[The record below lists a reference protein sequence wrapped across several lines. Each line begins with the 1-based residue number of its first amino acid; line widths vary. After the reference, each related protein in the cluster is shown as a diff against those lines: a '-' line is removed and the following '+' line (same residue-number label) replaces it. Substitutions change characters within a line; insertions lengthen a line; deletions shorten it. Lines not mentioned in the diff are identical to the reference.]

1 MKRIK
6 IVKAGE
12 VVGSPFPPHSFTQN
26 EDFLSTIEL
35 LETLR
40 AKSSKRAILKM
51 AKEKRLSHDAEKIRF
66 ARKII
71 STMLDESCNG
81 K

>member
-1 MKRIK
+1 MRRIK
-6 IVKAGE
+6 IIKAGE
-12 VVGSPFPPHSFTQN
+12 VAVSPFVPHDFTKN
-26 EDFLSTIEL
+26 EGFLSSMEL

-40 AKSSKRAILKM
+40 AKSSKRAIRKL
-51 AKEKRLSHDAEKIRF
+51 AKEKGLSQDAEKIRF

-71 STMLDESCNG
+71 NMMLDESCNG

>member
-1 MKRIK
+1 MRRIK

-12 VVGSPFPPHSFTQN
+12 VVVSPFIPHSFTQN
-26 EDFLSTIEL
+26 EEFLSTIGLIEV
-35 LETLR
+35 LR
-40 AKSSKRAILKM
+40 AKSSKKAIRDL
-51 AKEKRLSHDAEKIRF
+51 AKEKGFSQDAEKIRF

-71 STMLDESCNG
+71 NTMLDEMSNG

>member
-1 MKRIK
+1 MRRIK
-6 IVKAGE
+6 IIKAGKEE
-12 VVGSPFPPHSFTQN
+12 VSPFIPHSFTQN
-26 EDFLSTIEL
+26 EDFLSSIEL

-40 AKSSKRAILKM
+40 VKSSKKAIRKL
-51 AKEKRLSHDAEKIRF
+51 AEEKELSCDAQKIRF

-71 STMLDESCNG
+71 NMMLDESCNG

>member
-6 IVKAGE
+6 IIKAGK
-12 VVGSPFPPHSFTQN
+12 VAVSPYIPHSFTQN
-26 EDFLSTIEL
+26 EEFLSNIEL
-35 LETLR
+35 LEALR
-40 AKSSKRAILKM
+40 AKSSKKAMRNLAE
-51 AKEKRLSHDAEKIRF
+51 EKGFSHDVQKIRF

-71 STMLDESCNG
+71 NTMLDESYNG

>member
-1 MKRIK
+1 MRRIK
-6 IVKAGE
+6 IIKAGE
-12 VVGSPFPPHSFTQN
+12 AAVSPFIPRNFTEN
-26 EDFLSTIEL
+26 EGFLSSMEL

-40 AKSSKRAILKM
+40 AKSSKRAIRKL
-51 AKEKRLSHDAEKIRF
+51 AKAKGFSQDAEKIRF

-71 STMLDESCNG
+71 NTMLDESCNG

>member
-1 MKRIK
+1 MRRIK

-12 VVGSPFPPHSFTQN
+12 VAVSPFAPQNFTQN
-26 EDFLSTIEL
+26 EEFLSSIEL

-40 AKSSKRAILKM
+40 TKSSKRAIRNL
-51 AKEKRLSHDAEKIRF
+51 AKEKGFSHDAEKIRF

-71 STMLDESCNG
+71 NTMLDESCNE